1 MYNLL
6 SGLERFGL
14 EASVENI
21 TAEEVKMSAK
31 ADGEEE
37 TAAEGPKETDYL
49 FLKSFECPICDAKFK
64 FPVLK
69 SGRARRMEPDVDLR
83 SKCEHIDPY
92 KYDTASCPKCG
103 FTAMQ
108 RYFGHLLPTQRKIIQ
123 EQLCQ
128 KIQVFPVSEF
138 KEIREIDYD
147 TAIELYK
154 LSLYGTIIKR
164 GAMSEKAYSCL
175 KISWLL
181 RGKMEMLVADDIDK
195 NKEEILRCRADY
207 QSFYVQAFE
216 GFVKAMSSE
225 NYPMCGMDQNT
236 VDLLIAAMAYNL
248 GKYDYASRFVSEL
261 IVSRT
266 VGSNVKKRARDLKE
280 RISDKLKEQKQAM
293 LKNQ

>member
-21 TAEEVKMSAK
+21 AVEEIKTTAKGNEDTV
-31 ADGEEE
+31 
-37 TAAEGPKETDYL
+37 AEGPKETDYL
-49 FLKSFECPICDAKFK
+49 FLKSFECPLCDAKFK

-69 SGRARRMEPDVDLR
+69 SGRARRMPPEVDLR
-83 SKCEHIDPY
+83 SKCENIDPY
-92 KYDTASCPKCG
+92 KYDTVSCPKCG
-103 FTAMQ
+103 FTSMQ
-108 RYFGHLLPTQRKIIQ
+108 RYFGHLLPVQRKAIQ

-128 KIQVFPVSEF
+128 KLQVFPIAEF
-138 KEIREIDYD
+138 KELREIDYD

-154 LSLYGTIIKR
+154 LSLYGTIIKK

-175 KISWLL
+175 KIAWLL
-181 RGKMEMLVADDIDK
+181 RGKMEMLAADDIDK
-195 NKEEILRCRADY
+195 NKEEILRCRAEY

-236 VDLLIAAMAYNL
+236 VDLLIAGMAYNL

-266 VGSNVKKRARDLKE
+266 VGSNIKRRARDLKD
-280 RISDKLKEQKQAM
+280 RISEKLKEQKQAM
-293 LKNQ
+293 IKNQ